1 MKQRPILFSGP
12 MVSALLDGSKTQ
24 TRRVGKI
31 QSPDFVGLKAE
42 AVTHATLGC
51 QIQATHDA
59 FPGRGTARHAI
70 CACPYGKPGDQLW
83 VRETWQGPLLEEYE
97 VDADADWQSANR
109 IHQYQN
115 PAHCAFAA
123 DGGSPPEFIDSD
135 GVIRHSVEPEF
146 NHMSLKTPIGKR
158 WLMKYM
164 TDVYPRDY
172 VVVNGVKTKPPAYYD
187 EIFKGIDPL
196 MFDELR
202 AMRELDAELVMVDNS
217 YDRLLVKEQVA
228 KAAGSFLRRS
238 L

>member
-12 MVSALLDGSKTQ
+12 MVRALLDGSKTQ

-135 GVIRHSVEPEF
+135 DNIQRRWRPSIHMPRWASRITLEITGVRVERLQDISIEDAKSEGAWWPDESIVSKVAEYF
-146 NHMSLKTPIGKR
+146 SIDHLGANPYNAYQMLWESINGPDSWDLNP
-158 WLMKYM
+158 W
-164 TDVYPRDY
+164 VW
-172 VVVNGVKTKPPAYYD
+172 VVSFRRM
-187 EIFKGIDPL
+187 E
-196 MFDELR
+196 
-202 AMRELDAELVMVDNS
+202 
-217 YDRLLVKEQVA
+217 
-228 KAAGSFLRRS
+228 AA
-238 L
+238 